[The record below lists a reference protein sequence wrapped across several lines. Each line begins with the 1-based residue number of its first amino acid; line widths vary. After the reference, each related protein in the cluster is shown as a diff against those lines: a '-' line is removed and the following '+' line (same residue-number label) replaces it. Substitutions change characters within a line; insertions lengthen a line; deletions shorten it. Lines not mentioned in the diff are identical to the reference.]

1 MNGEARSLQSRPPVA
16 TDFDASTTDV
26 PGLAFL
32 TACVNLSRMTDSSPI
47 RLATRKS
54 PLALWQAQWVAE
66 QLRLLGYNCELVPL
80 TSEGDHD
87 LRPITSASG
96 VGLFTKRIQQALID
110 GEADVAVHSL
120 KDLPTI
126 DVPSLHLA
134 AVPVRET
141 VEDRL
146 VSAKGWTLDELPQGA
161 VVGTSSR
168 RRAAQLL
175 YHRGDLQILP
185 IRGNLQTRI
194 DQVMRGDF
202 DATLLAAAGLERL
215 EMNDV
220 PATTLPL
227 EIMLPAPSQAALGIE
242 TRRDDERTTA
252 GVARLD
258 HRETRAAVTAERTL
272 LRELSGGCLAP
283 IAAYGRVSG
292 TALHLQAIVL
302 SLDASTRLA
311 AEVTGPLDQAAELG
325 RAAAAQL
332 RAAGADAIIAA
343 AR

>member
-1 MNGEARSLQSRPPVA
+1 MDFLA
-16 TDFDASTTDV
+16 TYI
-26 PGLAFL
+26 
-32 TACVNLSRMTDSSPI
+32 NLSRMTNSSPI

-66 QLRLLGYNCELVPL
+66 RLHSLGYACELVPL

-87 LRPITSASG
+87 LRPITAASG

-126 DVPSLHLA
+126 DVPMLHLA
-134 AVPVRET
+134 AVPPRET

-146 VSAKGWTLDELPQGA
+146 VSAKGWTLEELPPGSI
-161 VVGTSSR
+161 VGTSSR

-175 YHRGDLQILP
+175 YHRNDLQILP

-220 PATTLPL
+220 PAKPLPL

-242 TRRDDERTTA
+242 TRRDDAQTTA
-252 GVARLD
+252 AVARLD
-258 HRETRAAVTAERTL
+258 HHETRAAVTAERTL

-283 IAAYGRVSG
+283 IAAYGRVENG
-292 TALHLQAIVL
+292 VLQLQAVVL

-311 AEVTGPLDQAAELG
+311 TEVTGPQEQAVELG
-325 RAAAAQL
+325 RRAAAEL